1 MQARWLRSSQCPPL
15 LAAALPRPAVFVAI
29 RSAASMS
36 ALAVR
41 SGAVATAA
49 AGRRGL
55 SSSSSGSSSARSG
68 ASSSSFRLL
77 APAPIAL
84 LHRHRAPLRGA
95 GAGGSTAAAALARA
109 ISGGGGGSSKAPPP
123 ARWTPTW
130 VWVNVKEA
138 ALHYWHGSKLLYA
151 DIRIASKLLK
161 RIIFGRS
168 LSRREHK
175 LLVRA
180 ARCRPCMQQAP
191 TTAPPPPTRSPQVR
205 VSADIA
211 RLVPLLFFVIVPLAE
226 FALPFAIRLF
236 PNLLP
241 STFEEK
247 HHAEEKQKKM
257 LKVR

>member
-1 MQARWLRSSQCPPL
+1 MQARWLRSPQCPPL

-180 ARCRPCMQQAP
+180 ARCRPCMHASAHHGAHP
-191 TTAPPPPTRSPQVR
+191 HPP
-205 VSADIA
+205 
-211 RLVPLLFFVIVPLAE
+211 
-226 FALPFAIRLF
+226 F
-236 PNLLP
+236 P
-241 STFEEK
+241 
-247 HHAEEKQKKM
+247 HRCA
-257 LKVR
+257 

>member
-1 MQARWLRSSQCPPL
+1 MQARWLRSPQCPPL

-109 ISGGGGGSSKAPPP
+109 ISSSKAPPP

-180 ARCRPCMQQAP
+180 ARCRPCMHASAHHGAQP
-191 TTAPPPPTRSPQVR
+191 HPP
-205 VSADIA
+205 
-211 RLVPLLFFVIVPLAE
+211 
-226 FALPFAIRLF
+226 F
-236 PNLLP
+236 P
-241 STFEEK
+241 
-247 HHAEEKQKKM
+247 HRCA
-257 LKVR
+257 

>member
-1 MQARWLRSSQCPPL
+1 MQARYSWLRTPQRPPL

-55 SSSSSGSSSARSG
+55 SSSSSSSSSSSRSG

-84 LHRHRAPLRGA
+84 LHRHRPPLRGA

-109 ISGGGGGSSKAPPP
+109 MSGGGGSSKAPPP

-161 RIIFGRS
+161 RIVFGRS

-175 LLVRA
+175 LL
-180 ARCRPCMQQAP
+180 
-191 TTAPPPPTRSPQVR
+191 VR

>member
-1 MQARWLRSSQCPPL
+1 MQARYSWLRTPQRPPL

-55 SSSSSGSSSARSG
+55 SSSSSSSSSSSRSG

-84 LHRHRAPLRGA
+84 LHRHRPPLRGA

-109 ISGGGGGSSKAPPP
+109 MSGGGGGSSKAPPP

-161 RIIFGRS
+161 RIVFGRS

-175 LLVRA
+175 LL
-180 ARCRPCMQQAP
+180 
-191 TTAPPPPTRSPQVR
+191 VR